1 MPKLSLAKLERH
13 LYGAAD
19 ILRREGMD
27 ASTYKDFIFG
37 MLFLK
42 RCSDVFEENYE
53 KLVSRKINQGM
64 EVREAEANYGENP
77 DFYDE
82 FFVPG
87 RARWSHL
94 QSKLNDASE
103 PFGAVLDKALAA
115 LKSGLQDDLLT
126 GRVRVPGTIME
137 GAGTA

>member
-1 MPKLSLAKLERH
+1 MPKLSLSKLERH

-27 ASTYKDFIFG
+27 AATYKDFIFG

-42 RCSDVFEENYE
+42 RCSDVFEANYE
-53 KLVSRKINQGM
+53 KIVNRKISQGL
-64 EVREAEANYGENP
+64 EVGEAEAKYGENP

-82 FFVPG
+82 FFVPQ

-103 PFGAVLDKALAA
+103 PFGAVCHACLFC
-115 LKSGLQDDLLT
+115 DDDRNFMCELFSLT
-126 GRVRVPGTIME
+126 
-137 GAGTA
+137 A